1 MEPAG
6 IEPATSCLP
15 SVKPNRGDDP
25 LDRGAVDDPSR
36 PCDSRSARR
45 SALDEEADGMR
56 RQIVAA
62 VGVVL
67 IIGLGL
73 ATVPSPAT
81 ARTTGRLSARGVI
94 VASGASGARTVVNTL
109 FVTRGVFAGVG
120 RIVEVPSRPG
130 DPENLDRD
138 ELVFPQGTMHL
149 LTTSRQPQ
157 LSVDPQT
164 CAVTVRISQTSR
176 VRGGTR
182 KFRRALGRFAGTVR
196 GWGVA
201 ARAPDG
207 SCSQTAPPL
216 LEVDDIT
223 TRGTLSF

>member
-6 IEPATSCLP
+6 IEPATSCLQ

-25 LDRGAVDDPSR
+25 LDGERLTTGRGLATVDPLGGQHST
-36 PCDSRSARR
+36 RR
-45 SALDEEADGMR
+45 RTGMR

-62 VGVVL
+62 VGAVL
-67 IIGLGL
+67 ITGLGL

-149 LTTSRQPQ
+149 VTTSRQPQ

>member
-1 MEPAG
+1 MGPAG

-15 SVKPNRGDDP
+15 SAKPNRGDDP
-25 LDRGAVDDPSR
+25 LDRGTVDDPSR
-36 PCDSRSARR
+36 PCDSRSAR

-62 VGVVL
+62 VGAVL